1 MAMERL
7 PLQSAGHV
15 AECIAVGAVCG
26 LGLLHS
32 AAANPPLGQEGSR
45 LRAMEPARPI
55 SAPEQH
61 AVNPSATPFDLR
73 APANYAAAATPSS
86 SSRRSDSDGG
96 LALPALGANDPRFRM
111 MSRSAT
117 FVDRARRE
125 GLPFARLW
133 ESRSALL
140 SLGLNAKGKPGLW
153 LTQKTR

>member
-1 MAMERL
+1 MK
-7 PLQSAGHV
+7 PLRPPSAGHV

-32 AAANPPLGQEGSR
+32 AAANPPLGQEGTR
-45 LRAMEPARPI
+45 LRAIQPARPI

-61 AVNPSATPFDLR
+61 AGNPSAVHFDLR
-73 APANYAAAATPSS
+73 APADYAAAATPSAS
-86 SSRRSDSDGG
+86 FRRSDSDGG
-96 LALPALGANDPRFRM
+96 LPLPALGANDPRFRM

-140 SLGLNAKGKPGLW
+140 SLGLNTKGKPGLW